1 MPRQALA
8 LEVPPCGLTWEAVAQ
23 FVECTV
29 CFDSITGPIYQCSE
43 GHLLCSLCWG
53 RLNRPCAGCPTCSG
67 VLGNIRCRFAES
79 IRDAVLHASDPSSPS
94 KVGVEAKK
102 LPSVPRHKAVK
113 VAAERIGVGMEDLRG
128 VMAREG
134 VGLMEAV
141 VLAARSRVKG
151 EIEESGG
158 VDGYEKKK
166 RVSARTAAV
175 AVALDA
181 AHSPPYVQSPRKP
194 PAKHLARKHP
204 DERERGSVQA
214 STESLRKASSMPS
227 AAQKGECGQAGDI
240 ASKPLT
246 QSHTSKTPGASG
258 GKALAMLGS
267 PRKMVPSEPA
277 TAADDKLA
285 KYREDIR
292 KKADAIWNE
301 AVPEPVA
308 KAGPS
313 LKSHAVGNGADRE
326 PIAGL
331 QLAYGPSVAKPI
343 APDGD
348 KLAPQKISTASV
360 SPKKPTESPYSR
372 PALNTDVMAAYS
384 NFRKEMKSKIIST
397 MRASHDATL
406 DVSEQPPPPLLQ
418 AAPVSLHLAAQS
430 LSSQATTH
438 LLRISASQ
446 ADVTAEAEAHAHATE
461 ATQIAHIQ
469 PRETGTQGQ
478 RAQEPLDCASD
489 MGADTNVRCDKRSAE
504 VRSPMSDAG
513 SKTVSEVSE
522 AQTRSNSANLDSS
535 TSSLASIYT
544 NHQGQTAT
552 AGSRVHQN
560 VETESKENTKTQDDV
575 AIQSAASVIPS
586 DVTREHT
593 KHAVHRADASDSIAE
608 GGVSREMSSLQ
619 KLRFPQIRTDIVVQ
633 QVQDDFLHAATASH
647 GATQSAREFGSD
659 KRLIVAAP
667 PTARPPSTARSLRV
681 ERGGSRPS
689 SRTPRDTIRTVKSGD
704 TSGSGVWRIVAGV
717 RNRLRAGPGR

>member
-1 MPRQALA
+1 MMRQALA

-79 IRDAVLHASDPSSPS
+79 IRDAVLHASDPFAS
-94 KVGVEAKK
+94 AKK

-181 AHSPPYVQSPRKP
+181 AQSPPYVQSPRKP
-194 PAKHLARKHP
+194 PAKHSASKHP

-227 AAQKGECGQAGDI
+227 AAQEGECGQAGDI

-258 GKALAMLGS
+258 GKALATLGL
-267 PRKMVPSEPA
+267 PRKMVPSEPV

-292 KKADAIWNE
+292 KKADTIWNE

-313 LKSHAVGNGADRE
+313 LKSHAVVNGTDRE
-326 PIAGL
+326 PIVGL
-331 QLAYGPSVAKPI
+331 QLTYDPSDAKPM
-343 APDGD
+343 ATDGD
-348 KLAPQKISTASV
+348 KLAPQKSSTASV

-372 PALNTDVMAAYS
+372 PAFNTDVMAAYS
-384 NFRKEMKSKIIST
+384 NFRKDMKSKIIST

-418 AAPVSLHLAAQS
+418 AAPVSLHLAVQS
-430 LSSQATTH
+430 LSSPATTH

-446 ADVTAEAEAHAHATE
+446 VDVTAEAEAHATE
-461 ATQIAHIQ
+461 ATQTEHMQ
-469 PRETGTQGQ
+469 PRETGTQEQ
-478 RAQEPLDCASD
+478 RVQEPLGCASR
-489 MGADTNVRCDKRSAE
+489 MGADTDVRCDKRSAE

-513 SKTVSEVSE
+513 NKTVSEVSE

-535 TSSLASIYT
+535 ASSLASIYT
-544 NHQGQTAT
+544 IHQGQTAT

-560 VETESKENTKTQDDV
+560 VETESQENTKTQDDV
-575 AIQSAASVIPS
+575 TIQSAASGIPS

-593 KHAVHRADASDSIAE
+593 KHAVRRADTSDSIAE

-619 KLRFPQIRTDIVVQ
+619 KLRFPQIRTDIVVK

-681 ERGGSRPS
+681 ERSGSRPTS
-689 SRTPRDTIRTVKSGD
+689 STPRDTVRTAKSGD
-704 TSGSGVWRIVAGV
+704 TSGSGVWHIVAGV